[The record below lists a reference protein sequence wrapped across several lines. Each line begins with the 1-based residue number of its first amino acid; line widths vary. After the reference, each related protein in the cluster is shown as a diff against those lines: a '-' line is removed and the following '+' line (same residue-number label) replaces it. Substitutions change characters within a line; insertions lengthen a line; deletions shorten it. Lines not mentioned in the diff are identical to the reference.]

1 MKRKTGPKNTY
12 NIENYLGERFGEWTV
27 IGFSHRDKNRTQNW
41 RMRCS
46 CGEDEVVLL
55 SNLIRGTS
63 TCCRSCS
70 AKNSRGNKNAQ
81 WQGGEFLSASYFKR
95 LKDRAHKANIDV
107 SIDISDLENLFHQ
120 QKGRC
125 AYTDLELKFS
135 DVQSG
140 INHKRVIDQTASVD
154 RIDSTKGYHKNNI
167 QFVHKTVNTMKWDLD
182 ENEFLDL
189 VHKIYRYRQV
199 RGEKPKDD

>member
-1 MKRKTGPKNTY
+1 MKQKTGPKNIY
-12 NIENYLGERFGEWTV
+12 NIENYLGKKFGEWTV
-27 IGFSHRDKNRTQNW
+27 IGFSHRDKSRTQNW

-63 TCCRSCS
+63 TCCRICS
-70 AKNSRGNKNAQ
+70 ANNSRGNKNAQ
-81 WQGGEFLSASYFKR
+81 WQGGEFLSASYFQR
-95 LKDRAHKANIDV
+95 LKVRARKANIDF
-107 SIDISDLENLFHQ
+107 SIDISDLEKIFLR

-125 AYTDLELKFS
+125 VYTDLELKFS
-135 DVQSG
+135 PVQSG
-140 INHKRVIDQTASVD
+140 INHKRVFDQTASVD

-167 QFVHKTVNTMKWDLD
+167 QFVHKTVNVIKWDLD

-189 VHKIYRYRQV
+189 VQKIYCYRQLGGK
-199 RGEKPKDD
+199 RPKDD